1 MEKLARYIIRASFS
15 QEWMTYLRG
24 ESKVLRDVRDA
35 VLDKTPEGRELINL
49 YYEWS
54 PVIAEAMEKDEVLK
68 EQMKE
73 VIDGVLELIREI
85 E

>member
-24 ESKVLRDVRDA
+24 ESKVLRDIRDT
-35 VLDKTPEGRELINL
+35 VLHKTPEGREIIRL

-54 PVIAEAMEKDEVLK
+54 PAIVEAMEEDEVFK